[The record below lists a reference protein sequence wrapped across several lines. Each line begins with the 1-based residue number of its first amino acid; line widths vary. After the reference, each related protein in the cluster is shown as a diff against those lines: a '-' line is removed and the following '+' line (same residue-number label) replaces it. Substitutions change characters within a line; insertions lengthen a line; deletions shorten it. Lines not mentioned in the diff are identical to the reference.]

1 MALHILLLPCEIQ
14 RALHLLVHSKW
25 TKTSQVGKLINHGS
39 QSRNMR
45 STIWNNLFKL
55 DQNYPWL
62 RSVLQASGSI
72 TTTRISKLKVTA
84 INLVIEI
91 FKRREVYRHLSNA
104 ADRLARAGEVLHDIV
119 VNISQAPTDEMA
131 NLFAQ
136 HIHSPH
142 RQARKQIEVLVNF

>member
-91 FKRREVYRHLSNA
+91 FNA